1 MECLLPSCTRPAGA
15 QQRDDDD
22 DGGAGAQDIQGKAEH
37 WVCSALGR
45 EGLAGG
51 DLISQMA

>member
-15 QQRDDDD
+15 QQREDDD